1 MSHILVRD
9 LIGSNIS
16 VSMMLGDKL
25 YQELQAKLPMN
36 SKIQIDFTGIDTFAT
51 PFFNAAIGRLL
62 KDYSISQLQ
71 EKLDFLNITQG
82 GSNVVNRGI
91 AIALEYLAYPN
102 KTKQIAENLSN
113 D

>member
-25 YQELQAKLPMN
+25 YQELQAKLPTN

-62 KDYSISQLQ
+62 KDLLYFTTAREIRFSKYNPGWQ
-71 EKLDFLNITQG
+71 K
-82 GSNVVNRGI
+82 
-91 AIALEYLAYPN
+91 P
-102 KTKQIAENLSN
+102 TK
-113 D
+113 

>member
-62 KDYSISQLQ
+62 KYYSISQLQ

-82 GSNVVNRGI
+82 GRNLLNRVI
-91 AIALEYLAYPN
+91 ANAIEYYNNPN
-102 KTKQIAENLSN
+102 NTTQIAENLSN